1 MKDEKEGGRMN
12 DENGRMKDEGGRMK
26 DERQSFPIHPS
37 SFILHPSNVVLIGM
51 KSSGKTTVG
60 RIVAR
65 KLGMR
70 FTDLDAEVERRYLEQ
85 TGEKLPFREIFKRHG
100 GAYFRALETA
110 ALQALLKEEG
120 GRRKE
125 ERHEESSVLH
135 PSSFILHPSVVL
147 ATGGGLPLA
156 EENRPLLKGM
166 GTIVFLDVAQ
176 EVLLPRIVS
185 GGIPAF
191 FPYPEDPARSL
202 AELLAVRRP
211 IYGGAGTPHR
221 GVPLGIP
228 GNHCGH
234 DYRKDEG

>member
-1 MKDEKEGGRMN
+1 M
-12 DENGRMKDEGGRMK
+12 
-26 DERQSFPIHPS
+26 S
-37 SFILHPSNVVLIGM
+37 SIILIGM

-60 RIVAR
+60 RILAHR
-65 KLGMR
+65 LCLR

-85 TGEKLPFREIFKRHG
+85 TGEKLLFREIFKRHG
-100 GAYFRALETA
+100 GAYFRTLETA
-110 ALQALLKEEG
+110 ALQALAAAHS
-120 GRRKE
+120 
-125 ERHEESSVLH
+125 ER
-135 PSSFILHPSVVL
+135 PIVL

-185 GGIPAF
+185 GGVPAF

-211 IYGGAGTPHR
+211 IYGRAGTPHR

-228 GNHCGH
+228 GDHCG
-234 DYRKDEG
+234 